1 MVAILNIFLS
11 ISRQY
16 DPEPGVP
23 LPVLAKNIPSS
34 HEPLYFVLHLLCPE
48 RSLSDISLTLADT
61 FPPFF

>member
-1 MVAILNIFLS
+1 MVAILNIYLS

-16 DPEPGVP
+16 NPEPGIP

-34 HEPLYFVLHLLCPE
+34 SEPLYFVLHLLCPE
-48 RSLSDISLTLADT
+48 RFLSDSFLALADI